1 MGGRGAHGVGG
12 EARLNKPCGIAF
24 YPDGSLILSD
34 TYNHCLRRVSP
45 QGEVSTFAG
54 SGVGVG
60 GGRGAHKVDA
70 VERDLDSLEERF
82 VTLAET
88 LWSGDLG
95 QAHRVSASLLTAAIS
110 FERYAIDELDAA
122 RSQFMCCELR
132 RARPAAF
139 GGHGVAL
146 GAIAAAVLLAAY
158 ALLRK

>member
-1 MGGRGAHGVGG
+1 MPSAMDVRYHDPS
-12 EARLNKPCGIAF
+12 R
-24 YPDGSLILSD
+24 PDPPLPHATL
-34 TYNHCLRRVSP
+34 
-45 QGEVSTFAG
+45 A
-54 SGVGVG
+54 
-60 GGRGAHKVDA
+60 A